1 MIPQCINQPLFG
13 YHTARPASFC
23 LPGSDL
29 LWTGGKGVGWRWGIR
44 LKVGF
49 QPLNIISPTANWIRR
64 YMLGCVQT
72 SKWFVFSLRQQTVPW
87 ANGHMSTISE
97 VPIPVFVQ
105 PPMGD
110 TGYFCVDPAHPSQF
124 GSNLAC
130 CAWRKQSRSSECF
143 ALWEITLLYLFA
155 TANGSICQWFRLAT
169 FTVNG
174 RANGANI

>member
-72 SKWFVFSLRQQTVPW
+72 SKWFVFCLRQQRSPEQTVTCQQYPKFQY
-87 ANGHMSTISE
+87 
-97 VPIPVFVQ
+97 PVIVQ

-110 TGYFCVDPAHPSQF
+110 TGYFCVHSAHPGSKF

-130 CAWRKQSRSSECF
+130 CAWWKQSRSSECF
-143 ALWEITLLYLFA
+143 ALWEITLLCSVQQ
-155 TANGSICQWFRLAT
+155 TARFVIGS
-169 FTVNG
+169 V
-174 RANGANI
+174 